1 MKLTNNSQLHSATFW
16 EKVGIAIDSLST
28 VVAAIAGFL
37 MLFTGLIITYE
48 VFLRNFLHSPT
59 IWVFDISGYIL
70 LWFGFLS
77 AAYGL
82 KEGSHISVDLLIGKM
97 APRVKVGLETV
108 SYAFCLIYAF
118 VMLIYSWEMALDAYL
133 FKETAPTILSAPMY
147 LVEAGMAIGSLFL
160 VIQSLKTT
168 IVFAHKW
175 IYWQEEETQG
185 ALNNPWVVIPVYI
198 ALVLTVIWLY
208 SIVPGIGLVLS
219 MLLFLIAGVPVF
231 TALGM
236 VGVVGLFF
244 LLGAQTGLPQAA
256 AIGLK
261 SLDSFVLLAV
271 PLYVLVGQIMMDG
284 GIGKELYDSC
294 VKWVGHLPGG
304 LGASTILACAIFAAI
319 SGSSVATAAT
329 IAMVAIPEM
338 KRHRYESQLTYGT
351 LAGGGTL
358 GILIPPSAAMII
370 YSAITDESTGALFMG
385 GVVPGIILTLL
396 FAGYAV
402 FRSIRTGL
410 YEKMPPCSWK
420 ERFGVFKNSFW
431 GLLTPVIIIFTI
443 YTGICTPT
451 EAAAVAVVYAL
462 LVSLVRKKV
471 LPRQLNQI
479 FLKSTR
485 TSSMILMIV
494 VGALQLG
501 MITTFLQIPQGA
513 VSLVGRLDMANWIIM
528 VILCI
533 IYLILGMFLEVIS
546 ILLITMP
553 IVYPIVIHMG
563 FNGVWFGVF
572 IVLLMEM
579 ALITPPVGLNMYV
592 IQGVSGARMID
603 VIRGVLPFML
613 LLLIGLL
620 LLWFV
625 PGLAIWLPSGMGL
638 GGL

>member
-1 MKLTNNSQLHSATFW
+1 
-16 EKVGIAIDSLST
+16 
-28 VVAAIAGFL
+28 
-37 MLFTGLIITYE
+37 
-48 VFLRNFLHSPT
+48 
-59 IWVFDISGYIL
+59 
-70 LWFGFLS
+70 
-77 AAYGL
+77 
-82 KEGSHISVDLLIGKM
+82 
-97 APRVKVGLETV
+97 
-108 SYAFCLIYAF
+108 
-118 VMLIYSWEMALDAYL
+118 
-133 FKETAPTILSAPMY
+133 
-147 LVEAGMAIGSLFL
+147 
-160 VIQSLKTT
+160 
-168 IVFAHKW
+168 
-175 IYWQEEETQG
+175 
-185 ALNNPWVVIPVYI
+185 
-198 ALVLTVIWLY
+198 
-208 SIVPGIGLVLS
+208 
-219 MLLFLIAGVPVF
+219 
-231 TALGM
+231 
-236 VGVVGLFF
+236 
-244 LLGAQTGLPQAA
+244 
-256 AIGLK
+256 
-261 SLDSFVLLAV
+261 
-271 PLYVLVGQIMMDG
+271 
-284 GIGKELYDSC
+284 
-294 VKWVGHLPGG
+294 
-304 LGASTILACAIFAAI
+304 
-319 SGSSVATAAT
+319 
-329 IAMVAIPEM
+329 MVAIPEM

-351 LAGGGTL
+351 LAAGGTL

-385 GVVPGIILTLL
+385 GVVPGIILILL
-396 FAGYAV
+396 FAGYAI

-410 YEKMPPCSWK
+410 YEKIPPCSWK
-420 ERFGVFKNSFW
+420 ERFGVLKNSFW

-462 LVSLVRKKV
+462 LVSLVRKNI

-553 IVYPIVIHMG
+553 IVYPIIIYMG